1 MNICETLSACQVF
14 PSALLNLSPQQLSGF
29 MPLHLSHFFWMNK
42 WAPRM
47 FKWIAWNVWIWV
59 RIFLTPEPCTFQTS
73 LAPIEW
79 LVPLVSLS
87 SLSLSS
93 LPLDFFEFVFQ
104 WQPVASKENWALVW
118 LTRVSRASCSLHP
131 SLFGVYT
138 NDDLSRWFPETFSN
152 YPCEKLTFWLGSA
165 TLPIWFFC
173 VREESG
179 LDCGKI
185 SLNGKV
191 ATFPPS
197 PVALSVAREMAS
209 DTRALP
215 NFGES
220 WMVGRWD
227 HLIPVKLPSCPEFSL
242 AEHHPFITRLNCRIR
257 KVLWA
262 SWDHTCMTTY
272 LSLRIW
278 SGAYWGQKKSTHITC
293 GYISLALRFS
303 VLCKCH

>member
-1 MNICETLSACQVF
+1 MMTWVGGSLRPF
-14 PSALLNLSPQQLSGF
+14 PTIHVKNWLSGWGQ
-29 MPLHLSHFFWMNK
+29 LLC
-42 WAPRM
+42 
-47 FKWIAWNVWIWV
+47 
-59 RIFLTPEPCTFQTS
+59 LY
-73 LAPIEW
+73 
-79 LVPLVSLS
+79 
-87 SLSLSS
+87 
-93 LPLDFFEFVFQ
+93 
-104 WQPVASKENWALVW
+104 
-118 LTRVSRASCSLHP
+118 
-131 SLFGVYT
+131 G
-138 NDDLSRWFPETFSN
+138 FSVL
-152 YPCEKLTFWLGSA
+152 ERK
-165 TLPIWFFC
+165 
-173 VREESG
+173 

-257 KVLWA
+257 KVHWA